1 MARLRLFAGLR
12 QAAGTGE
19 VELDGGSV
27 GEILT
32 EAAAV
37 YGPDFERGLA
47 NAKVWVNGE
56 PADDATPVMPGD
68 EVALLPPVS
77 GGTAPA
83 VEAPATRL
91 AVLPL
96 LAWAALLAANLG
108 SERWFAILVVGV
120 AGVWAWDVFDQ
131 AASRGSGMTR
141 WPTLLSIV
149 GAVGAAWTWGS
160 EGLGVALAGGILL
173 TLSWGIFDKSM
184 RTIESV
190 GGALLVTVVSST
202 GVGALVLIRLGSSHA
217 ESRIT
222 SLLLMLLV
230 ANVVLWVRLGSD
242 AQGFMD
248 PHTSAALATL
258 IAGVATGVIWD
269 TSLIA
274 MVIGAAAVASAFLA
288 GRAFGS
294 AVRTGDLYL
303 MQRLPG
309 VLVPLDSAAL
319 AAALYWVTLAL
330 VA

>member
-19 VELDGGSV
+19 IELTGDSV

-32 EAAAV
+32 EAAAT
-37 YGPDFERGLA
+37 YGPDFERGMA
-47 NAKVWVNGE
+47 NARVWVNGE
-56 PADDATPVMPGD
+56 PADDSTPVTPDD

-77 GGTAPA
+77 GGMTLA
-83 VEAPATRL
+83 VEAPVMQMT
-91 AVLPL
+91 VLPL

-108 SERWFAILVVGV
+108 SARWFAILVVGV
-120 AGVWAWDVFDQ
+120 AGAWAWDIFDE
-131 AASRGSGMTR
+131 AASRGSGMAR

-184 RTIESV
+184 RTIESI
-190 GGALLVTVVSST
+190 GGALLATVVSIS
-202 GVGALVLIRLGSSHA
+202 GVGGLVLIRLGTSHA

-242 AQGFMD
+242 EQGFLD
-248 PHTSAALATL
+248 PHTSAAIATL

-269 TSLIA
+269 TSLVA

-294 AVRTGDLYL
+294 ALRTGDLYL

-309 VLVPLDSAAL
+309 ILVPLDSAAL
-319 AAALYWVTLAL
+319 AATLYWVTLAL